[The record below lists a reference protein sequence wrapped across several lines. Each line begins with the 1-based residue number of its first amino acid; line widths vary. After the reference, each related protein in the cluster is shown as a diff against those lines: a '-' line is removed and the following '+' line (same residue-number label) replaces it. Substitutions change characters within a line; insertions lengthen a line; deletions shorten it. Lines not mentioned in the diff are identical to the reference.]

1 MKTTGSKAESGHI
14 FAKPFFR
21 STRDINDTATGAV
34 TPFQESQHSM
44 GRVRW
49 PIFWPEISVTIILR
63 TSLRD
68 IAAIS
73 GLKCLKPHLL
83 DVRISAKGFDA
94 VNLGEG
100 AGIRL
105 QHLSRNAH
113 CDRMPRVSAKLFP
126 TSNLSLQIMH
136 EAARFIPMMRRLIN
150 ANYTTVL
157 FLVRQAFK
165 AELSEHLR

>member
-1 MKTTGSKAESGHI
+1 
-14 FAKPFFR
+14 
-21 STRDINDTATGAV
+21 
-34 TPFQESQHSM
+34 M

-73 GLKCLKPHLL
+73 GLKCLKPHFL
-83 DVRISAKGFDA
+83 DVWISAKGFDA

-105 QHLSRNAH
+105 QHLSRNTH
-113 CDRMPRVSAKLFP
+113 YDRMPIVSAELFP
-126 TSNLSLQIMH
+126 TS
-136 EAARFIPMMRRLIN
+136 IPDNAWGRLAGFLIPVMRRLIN
-150 ANYTTVL
+150 ANYTT

-165 AELSEHLR
+165 AFQGWAFWTYARSLHCKMYPKPYLRLNKFTQGKLTITALIQ

>member
-1 MKTTGSKAESGHI
+1 MKTTVESRI
-14 FAKPFFR
+14 RSYFCKPFFR
-21 STRDINDTATGAV
+21 STRDINDTATGAI
-34 TPFQESQHSM
+34 TPFEESQHSM

-49 PIFWPEISVTIILR
+49 PILWPEISVTIILR

-73 GLKCLKPHLL
+73 GLKCLKPHFL

-105 QHLSRNAH
+105 QHLSRNTH
-113 CDRMPRVSAKLFP
+113 YDRMPRVSAKLFP

-136 EAARFIPMMRRLIN
+136 AAAWQVFLYLWCVDWSTLII
-150 ANYTTVL
+150 
-157 FLVRQAFK
+157 RQSF
-165 AELSEHLR
+165 